1 MRTTEVGCVADTMN
15 RYTSKKRHDRDRQI
29 VENEIISIPD
39 ESLVSC
45 VTDTLPTP
53 TTAAGKNT
61 LDELKTSNYSPG
73 IL

>member
-29 VENEIISIPD
+29 VENEIISIPHQ
-39 ESLVSC
+39 SLVSC

-53 TTAAGKNT
+53 AGKNT

>member
-1 MRTTEVGCVADTMN
+1 MRTTKVGCVADTMN

-39 ESLVSC
+39 QSLVSC

-53 TTAAGKNT
+53 TAGKNT
-61 LDELKTSNYSPG
+61 LDELKTNNHSPG